1 MSQKTEVGGEGHL
14 EGISVWLND
23 WFSVPFSNHV
33 SIQRL
38 ACSFIRFSVLC
49 RADVTRRAMAALRGV
64 PEIVLETELNAFVA
78 NPEQAGVVA
87 ESPSE
92 PLWRSHPAPRLVLNF
107 SSHLRCLYVSRESP
121 HWPVV
126 RLPCPDW
133 GRCASN
139 ASFLVRCVVQ
149 SHPGLWNGSLMQLLQ
164 VIENMVCEK
173 IAREK
178 ILPAILRVG
187 SGRHAS
193 STGAETGS

>member
-1 MSQKTEVGGEGHL
+1 
-14 EGISVWLND
+14 
-23 WFSVPFSNHV
+23 
-33 SIQRL
+33 
-38 ACSFIRFSVLC
+38 
-49 RADVTRRAMAALRGV
+49 MAALRGV

-187 SGRHAS
+187 SGRQV
-193 STGAETGS
+193 GVVDLAEELE